1 MSPTE
6 PDAAV
11 PSTAM
16 TDHDRRTRLARIAE
30 HQRAVA
36 VAMAGHRLDRVL
48 ETRLTAGRLHALV
61 VLDTQGP
68 QPAGDL
74 ARALGVSAATT
85 TGLVDGL
92 VRDGFVERHA
102 DPDDGRSRV
111 IHATPAGVQAWRDAI
126 LGPTAIEGDVLS
138 RLSDDELALL
148 ERASAVLRR
157 VVTEVTEGD
166 GTAV

>member
-1 MSPTE
+1 
-6 PDAAV
+6 
-11 PSTAM
+11 M
-16 TDHDRRTRLARIAE
+16 TDPDRRALLARIAE
-30 HQRAVA
+30 HQQAVA
-36 VAMAGHRLDRVL
+36 VATVGHRLDRML
-48 ETRLTAGRLHALV
+48 DTRLTAGRLHALV
-61 VLDTQGP
+61 VLDTRGP

-92 VRDGFVERHA
+92 VRDGLAERHS
-102 DPDDGRSRV
+102 DPEDGRARV

-126 LGPTAIEGDVLS
+126 LGPTAVDGDVLS

-157 VVTEVTEGD
+157 VVTEVTESE
-166 GTAV
+166 GTDV